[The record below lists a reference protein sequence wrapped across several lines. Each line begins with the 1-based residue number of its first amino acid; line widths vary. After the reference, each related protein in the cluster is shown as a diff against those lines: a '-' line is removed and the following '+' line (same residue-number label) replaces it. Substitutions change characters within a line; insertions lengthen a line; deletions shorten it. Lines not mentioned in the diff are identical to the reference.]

1 MPIISFTLDS
11 NKLWRRSPVM
21 TRGMLEIT
29 SLVIKEKLILLLL
42 KKSLFIFLD
51 NKIPTARKDAKLIKI
66 SNVKELSL
74 IPKICANIPMCAL
87 LLIGKGSVNPWIAP
101 SKKYLTIYN

>member
-1 MPIISFTLDS
+1 
-11 NKLWRRSPVM
+11 M

-51 NKIPTARKDAKLIKI
+51 NKIPTARKDAKFIKI
-66 SNVKELSL
+66 SNV
-74 IPKICANIPMCAL
+74 
-87 LLIGKGSVNPWIAP
+87 
-101 SKKYLTIYN
+101 